1 MASLIKHFGQPHHLS
16 LQRIAEL
23 MDEPNIRSGDTA
35 GFRKF
40 ALRVRALVGMLEQL
54 GQDGHIELQCGSHV
68 ARLTKKLPQDLR
80 AAFRRYLYPQNNG
93 VPSLRDF
100 AEWLEYEL
108 IIQEGEDRGGKVE
121 DHFRDKS
128 SMKRDHRSI
137 KRSTTVLLG
146 ATQNSAV
153 QEAQATP
160 TSESQEK
167 PKAYCPYCANTMHF
181 LDQCSNFQ
189 LLTKEQK
196 TSWVKSKNRCWRCGR
211 GHQAAQCRLRVQCKT
226 CRGKHL
232 EALHEVNVRPA
243 APSSTNLTL
252 TESKPTTDVLY
263 LDRRAGC
270 NQVLLKTCKVLL
282 RNGEHTLETFAILD
296 DGSERTILLQE
307 ATQKLQLN
315 GTPENLLLRTPGRSS
330 LISSK
335 KLGDSGSRGSV
346 RSCSSDVTPLK
357 LRSHGQ
363 RSSLRAR
370 GPQELT
376 EGQRSP
382 GAP

>member
-40 ALRVRALVGMLEQL
+40 ALRVRA
-54 GQDGHIELQCGSHV
+54 
-68 ARLTKKLPQDLR
+68 LTKKLPQDLR

-121 DHFRDKS
+121 DHFRDKR

-315 GTPENLLLRTPGRSS
+315 GTPENLLLRTSTLFPHV
-330 LISSK
+330 K
-335 KLGDSGSRGSV
+335 TQQKNSV
-346 RSCSSDVTPLK
+346 NPLHAWSQ
-357 LRSHGQ
+357 L
-363 RSSLRAR
+363 
-370 GPQELT
+370 
-376 EGQRSP
+376 
-382 GAP
+382 